1 MSLLLGGYFTYT
13 RLQDAEHS
21 LLERGQLLARLIA
34 SSSEFGFI
42 TNNSELL
49 KSLSKGPLLEQDVSD
64 ILFLDGKYELIL
76 RSAEFPIDLQIASG
90 QTYNQ
95 KEYWYFTQPIV
106 TTGIPFLDNSE
117 FQESEQIIETIG
129 WVVVVISESRKV
141 QQEEQI
147 FIANSLLL
155 LLGFVFTFF
164 LAQRF
169 GKRISLPI
177 LELTQIMEKIQAGQY
192 DARITNTYTGEF
204 NSLAIGLNNLADT
217 VHKSIKNQENKI
229 ELATRKLQFTL
240 HHLEQQNSALATA
253 RKRAD
258 EANKAKDD
266 FLARMSHELRTP
278 LTSVVGFSKLLKQS
292 PCTHEQL
299 EHIRI
304 INQTSQMLLSII
316 DDILDFSKL
325 QQDAIT
331 IEDIPFNLED
341 AIYDVM
347 EMQAPQAH
355 GKGLELIAHLPETE
369 LLDVVGDPTRLR
381 QIISNIISNAV
392 KFTENGSVETHLK
405 IKQLNKQ
412 QSLFTLKIIDTGIGI
427 PQRQLEQLFKA
438 FMQADTSIT
447 RRFGGSG
454 LGLVIAKKLTEL
466 MGGKLSMSSE
476 ENQGTTLTLDLPLK
490 TNGKANVITKHST
503 KTHTTTIYYEENTS
517 LRIAISSILKRQMNK
532 VIVVKSIEEVKQQA
546 ENNNVIISIPAN
558 PQKQIA
564 LLKTIAEVSP
574 YCAKLILLSPN
585 CINLPSAKNIT
596 ILNKPARPSRIYQ
609 ASQLTTCTEATNTKP
624 HKIAKTIKVVV
635 AEDNEFNGILINKIL
650 NSFNIQSF
658 TATTGLAA
666 IKLVEKE
673 QPDIVLMD
681 AHMPIMDGFQATR
694 HIKELWPNL
703 PIIALTANIIESEH
717 IALYEAGVSKVLL
730 KPINDS
736 QLFETIS
743 SLSTGAVQI
752 KNNDN
757 PETIQSTDI
766 TKYGIHPQQLEQELQ
781 SLSRQLQEA
790 FKTYEVN
797 TISEINHQ
805 IAGISGLYELPEIE
819 CCVSSLQDLITQ
831 STIDWHS
838 IWKVIWRL
846 MRILDSKNSN
856 DEDEDQN
863 DR

>member
-49 KSLSKGPLLEQDVSD
+49 KTLSKGPLLEQDVSD
-64 ILFLDGKYELIL
+64 ILFLDGKYELVL
-76 RSAEFPIDLQIASG
+76 RSADFPVDLQVASG
-90 QTYNQ
+90 KTYKKN
-95 KEYWYFTQPIV
+95 EYWYFTQPIV

-129 WVVVVISESRKV
+129 WVVVVISESRKA

-147 FIANSLLL
+147 FIANSVLL
-155 LLGFVFTFF
+155 LLGFIFTFF

-177 LELTQIMEKIQAGQY
+177 LELTQIMERIQAGQY

-217 VHKSIKNQENKI
+217 VHKSIKNQESKI

-240 HHLEQQNSALATA
+240 HHLEQQNNALATA

-331 IEDIPFNLED
+331 IEHIPFNLED
-341 AIYDVM
+341 VIYDVL

-355 GKGLELIAHLPETE
+355 DKGLELIAHLPEAE
-369 LLDVVGDPTRLR
+369 RLEVIGDPTRLR
-381 QIISNIISNAV
+381 QILSNILSNAV
-392 KFTENGSVETHLK
+392 KFTESGSIETYLS

-412 QSLFTLKIIDTGIGI
+412 QNLFTLKIIDTGIGI
-427 PQRQLEQLFKA
+427 PQQQLEQLFKA
-438 FMQADTSIT
+438 FIQADTSIT

-476 ENQGTTLTLDLPLK
+476 ETQGTTLTLDLPLQ
-490 TNGKANVITKHST
+490 TNNMSENISTRST
-503 KTHTTTIYYEENTS
+503 KLAGTTIYYEESPS
-517 LRIAISSILKRQMNK
+517 LRKAIGSILKRQGHKIIFAKN
-532 VIVVKSIEEVKQQA
+532 IEEMKAKA

-558 PQKQIA
+558 PQKQGR
-564 LLKTIAEVSP
+564 LLDSISEISQ
-574 YCAKLILLSPN
+574 YCTKLLLLSPN
-585 CINLPSAKNIT
+585 CINLPTAKNIS
-596 ILNKPARPSRIYQ
+596 ILNKPVRPSRIYQ
-609 ASQLTTCTEATNTKP
+609 ASQLTSHTSMTSNKQHKVTNK
-624 HKIAKTIKVVV
+624 IKVVV
-635 AEDNEFNGILINKIL
+635 AEDNEFNSILINKIL
-650 NSFNIQSF
+650 NSFNILPF
-658 TATTGLAA
+658 TATTGLEA
-666 IKLVEKE
+666 IKLVQEE

-694 HIKELWPNL
+694 HIKALWPTI

-730 KPINDS
+730 KPINDA

-743 SLSTGAVQI
+743 SFTTASTQAKQGSSSTTQI
-752 KNNDN
+752 
-757 PETIQSTDI
+757 TDI
-766 TKYGIHPQQLEQELQ
+766 TKYDVHPKQLEQELQ
-781 SLSRQLQEA
+781 SLSTQLQTA
-790 FKTYEVN
+790 FKTYQVDMISEVN
-797 TISEINHQ
+797 HQ
-805 IAGISGLYELPEIE
+805 LAGIAGLYELPEIE
-819 CCVSSLQDLITQ
+819 CCVSSLQELLTEN
-831 STIDWHS
+831 TIDWHS
-838 IWKVIWRL
+838 IWKVIWRIIRL
-846 MRILDSKNSN
+846 LESK
-856 DEDEDQN
+856 D
-863 DR
+863 

>member
-13 RLQDAEHS
+13 RLQDAEYS

-49 KSLSKGPLLEQDVSD
+49 KNLSKGPLLEQDVSD

-90 QTYNQ
+90 ETYNHN
-95 KEYWYFTQPIV
+95 EYWYFTQPII

-147 FIANSLLL
+147 FIANTLLL
-155 LLGFVFTFF
+155 LIGSIFTFF

-177 LELTQIMEKIQAGQY
+177 LELTQTMEKIQAGQY

-240 HHLEQQNSALATA
+240 HHLEQQNNALATA

-292 PCTHEQL
+292 PCTEEQL

-331 IEDIPFNLED
+331 IEHIPFNLED
-341 AIYDVM
+341 AVYDVM
-347 EMQAPQAH
+347 EMQAPLAH
-355 GKGLELIAHLPETE
+355 SKGLELIAHLPETE
-369 LLDVVGDPTRLR
+369 RLEIIGDPTRLR
-381 QIISNIISNAV
+381 QIVSNILSNAV
-392 KFTENGSVETHLK
+392 KFTESGSVETYLS

-427 PQRQLEQLFKA
+427 PQKQLEQLFKA

-476 ENQGTTLTLDLPLK
+476 ESQGTTLTLDLPLK
-490 TNGKANVITKHST
+490 TQKNANPITKNTSEAD
-503 KTHTTTIYYEENTS
+503 TTTIYYEENTS
-517 LRIAISSILKRQMNK
+517 LRIAISSILKQQNNK
-532 VIVVKSIEEVKQQA
+532 VIAVNSIEKMKRQA
-546 ENNNVIISIPAN
+546 EKNNVIVSIPAN
-558 PQKQIA
+558 PQKQIT
-564 LLKTIAEVSP
+564 LLKEIKDISRH
-574 YCAKLILLSPN
+574 CAKLIFLSPN
-585 CINLPSAKNIT
+585 CTNLPVANNIA
-596 ILNKPARPSRIYQ
+596 ILNKPVRPSRIQQ
-609 ASQLTTCTEATNTKP
+609 AIERTIRIEATDTKQRVAV
-624 HKIAKTIKVVV
+624 KAIKVVV
-635 AEDNEFNGILINKIL
+635 AEDNEFNSILINKIL
-650 NSFNIQSF
+650 NSFNIQAF
-658 TATTGLAA
+658 TATTGLEA
-666 IKLVEKE
+666 ITLVKEEK
-673 QPDIVLMD
+673 PDIVLMD
-681 AHMPIMDGFQATR
+681 AHMPIMDGFEATK
-694 HIKELWPNL
+694 HIKERWPSL

-717 IALYEAGVSKVLL
+717 IALYKAGVSKVLL

-736 QLFETIS
+736 QLFETINA
-743 SLSTGAVQI
+743 LTTNVLQVDENAQKITQV
-752 KNNDN
+752 
-757 PETIQSTDI
+757 TDI
-766 TKYGIHPQQLEQELQ
+766 TKYDIHPQQLEQELQ
-781 SLSRQLQEA
+781 SLSRQLETA
-790 FKTYEVN
+790 FQTYQ
-797 TISEINHQ
+797 IDAIREINHQ

-819 CCVSSLQDLITQ
+819 CCVSSLQALISK
-831 STIDWHS
+831 STMDWPS

-846 MRILDSKNSN
+846 KRILDSNDDSNSGT
-856 DEDEDQN
+856 
-863 DR
+863 

>member
-49 KSLSKGPLLEQDVSD
+49 KDLSKGPLLEQDVSD

-76 RSAEFPIDLQIASG
+76 RSAEFPINLQIASG
-90 QTYNQ
+90 QTYKQ
-95 KEYWYFTQPIV
+95 SEYWYFTQPIV
-106 TTGIPFLDNSE
+106 TTGIPFLDNAE
-117 FQESEQIIETIG
+117 FQESEQIVETIG

-147 FIANSLLL
+147 FIANTLLL
-155 LLGFVFTFF
+155 LLGSVFTFF

-217 VHKSIKNQENKI
+217 VHKSIKNQESKI

-292 PCTHEQL
+292 PCTQEQL

-325 QQDAIT
+325 QQNAIT
-331 IEDIPFNLED
+331 IEHIPFNLENL
-341 AIYDVM
+341 IYDVM

-355 GKGLELIAHLPETE
+355 DKGLELIAHLPETE
-369 LLDVVGDPTRLR
+369 RLEVIGDPTRLR
-381 QIISNIISNAV
+381 QIISNILSNAV
-392 KFTENGSVETHLK
+392 KFTERGSVETYLH
-405 IKQLNKQ
+405 IKHLNKQ
-412 QSLFTLKIIDTGIGI
+412 QSLFTLKVIDTGIGI
-427 PQRQLEQLFKA
+427 PQKQLEQLFKA

-476 ENQGTTLTLDLPLK
+476 ESQGTTLTLDLPLK
-490 TNGKANVITKHST
+490 TNAHANTITNSST
-503 KTHTTTIYYEENTS
+503 KVHTSTMYYEENPS
-517 LRIAISSILKRQMNK
+517 LRTAISSILKRQTSE
-532 VIVVKSIEEVKQQA
+532 VITLKSIEEIKLIA
-546 ENNNVIISIPAN
+546 ENNSVIISIPAN
-558 PQKQIA
+558 PEKQIV
-564 LLKTIAEVSP
+564 LLKAIREISP
-574 YCAKLILLSPN
+574 HCAKLILLSPN
-585 CINLPSAKNIT
+585 CTNLPVTNNIT
-596 ILNKPARPSRIYQ
+596 ILNKPVRPSRIHQ
-609 ASQLTTCTEATNTKP
+609 AIQLTTCLEATNSKP
-624 HKIAKTIKVVV
+624 HLTMKTIKVVV
-635 AEDNEFNGILINKIL
+635 AEDNEFNSILIKNIL

-658 TATTGLAA
+658 TATTGLEA
-666 IKLVEKE
+666 IKLVEEEK
-673 QPDIVLMD
+673 PDIVLMD
-681 AHMPIMDGFQATR
+681 AHMPIMDGFEATKY
-694 HIKELWPNL
+694 IKEKWPSL

-717 IALYEAGVSKVLL
+717 IALYKAGVSKVLL

-736 QLFETIS
+736 QLFETINA
-743 SLSTGAVQI
+743 LTTNVLQVDQHITQA
-752 KNNDN
+752 
-757 PETIQSTDI
+757 TDI
-766 TKYGIHPQQLEQELQ
+766 TKYDIHPQQLEQELQ
-781 SLSRQLQEA
+781 SLSKRLQTA
-790 FKTYEVN
+790 FQKQQIN
-797 TISEINHQ
+797 AISEINHQ
-805 IAGISGLYELPEIE
+805 IAGIAGLYELPEIE
-819 CCVSSLQDLITQ
+819 CCVTSLQELIVQ
-831 STIDWHS
+831 SSADWSS

-846 MRILDSKNSN
+846 KRILDSK
-856 DEDEDQN
+856 D
-863 DR
+863 